1 MLREDVRRENVIIAF
16 KRQILLWKG
25 RKEVVSLVVGLR
37 GHKLP
42 IDGCQ
47 YVDIGVGVHGFGW
60 DFILVNW
67 FPSNATSHM

>member
-1 MLREDVRRENVIIAF
+1 MLREDVRKENVIIAF

-25 RKEVVSLVVGLR
+25 RKEVVPLVVGLR

-42 IDGCQ
+42 IDGRQ
-47 YVDIGVGVHGFGW
+47 YIDIEVGIHGFRW

-67 FPSNATSHM
+67 FPSNMTSHM